1 MINIWSIFFL
11 LAIFFETKLT
21 SIYSTKINW
30 YKIAFCDTNI
40 MYHVAGLCT
49 STQTWVRYLLWCLDG
64 LCGVD
69 CHTHYWHYWR
79 LGSPRCTPQCVQR
92 KESGRD
98 RHTTWWFGA
107 GYRNKVNIPII
118 QHITISLHYL
128 LRIHCIANSN

>member
-1 MINIWSIFFL
+1 MVNTWSNFFFL
-11 LAIFFETKLT
+11 LAILFETKLT
-21 SIYSTKINW
+21 SIYSTKIDW
-30 YKIAFCDTNI
+30 YKIAFCVTNI

-92 KESGRD
+92 KETGRD

-107 GYRNKVNIPII
+107 GYRNKVNIPIYTAYNNI
-118 QHITISLHYL
+118 ITFF
-128 LRIHCIANSN
+128 IANTLYC